1 MGCKYLTT
9 GAKGKARSITSLAG
23 DAPVAGRA
31 KPFSSMRREKTKA
44 KARLDARIKDFQ
56 QLSSKEAGVSKRRA
70 SGGYH
75 CPGSLQ

>member
-1 MGCKYLTT
+1 MACKYLTT

-31 KPFSSMRREKTKA
+31 KTRGTHPRQA
-44 KARLDARIKDFQ
+44 WLDARIKDFQ
-56 QLSSKEAGVSKRRA
+56 GLSSREAGVAKRRA

>member
-31 KPFSSMRREKTKA
+31 KHRSKLGRSTKA
-44 KARLDARIKDFQ
+44 EMRLILRIKDFEN
-56 QLSSKEAGVSKRRA
+56 LSSKEAGVSKRRA
-70 SGGYH
+70 SGGFH
-75 CPGSLQ
+75 RPGSLQ

>member
-9 GAKGKARSITSLAG
+9 GAKGKERSITSLAG

-31 KPFSSMRREKTKA
+31 KARGKRGPVPTKA
-44 KARLDARIKDFQ
+44 EVRLSARIKDYQ
-56 QLSSKEAGVSKRRA
+56 GLSSKEAGVSKRRA